1 MREGSNTMLSG
12 NSRLLTPE
20 EAATYLS
27 LHVETVRKMARQR
40 RIPCSKI
47 GRYWR
52 FRPADLDD
60 FMARGGTLNEQ
71 EQGKLSL

>member
-1 MREGSNTMLSG
+1 ML
-12 NSRLLTPE
+12 NDTNRLLTPDD
-20 EAATYLS
+20 AAAYLG
-27 LHVETVRKMARQR
+27 LHAETVRRMARQR

-60 FMARGGTLNEQ
+60 FMARGGSLAEQ
-71 EQGKLSL
+71 DYLSSRT